1 MFTLMSTI
9 GTRYI
14 VLVNPSSPLHPENAF
29 VNILTELIIYEV
41 GDTTNM
47 PEDNNPFRPTLAK
60 PVSDTM
66 LANDPAPDNFLA
78 GNDRLA
84 QQANL
89 DGVTGG
95 HQAASAAPRLDQ
107 MPNGNVAGGQSD
119 SQSFSDILSGTAN
132 AGSLADA
139 VSADP
144 KPVVPTSSVVA
155 PEPTPANEEK
165 SKKKKSKKGSLF
177 SRKKKEK
184 AGSDKPTDPAGNT
197 SAVFGADLMA
207 SHASPLGFNPLDP
220 VTPEGTPGVSVDDS
234 GSSSTT
240 PTGAGSDSGSPI
252 GDALSAA
259 AAMADSQTGD
269 VTINKTP
276 AKKKSASG
284 QPKQLTISL
293 LTIVFCVLFIIS
305 TVCAVYFAIQNGK
318 SANQLSDTKAE
329 LQELRDKDN
338 ASSTTN
344 SKTSDQF
351 DALQNK
357 IAGLTKQATDN
368 KKTMDENKKTIE
380 DLTKKNT
387 DLTTQL
393 NAANAKLASDK
404 SVSDNMK
411 SLVVTMCASGSEG
424 VKNSPPCI
432 ALGQQNQNQPPR

>member
-1 MFTLMSTI
+1 
-9 GTRYI
+9 
-14 VLVNPSSPLHPENAF
+14 
-29 VNILTELIIYEV
+29 
-41 GDTTNM
+41 M

-107 MPNGNVAGGQSD
+107 MPNGNVAGEQSD
-119 SQSFSDILSGTAN
+119 SQSFSDILSGATN
-132 AGSLADA
+132 ASSLTDTT
-139 VSADP
+139 STDP
-144 KPVVPTSSVVA
+144 KPIVPTSSVVA
-155 PEPTPANEEK
+155 PEPTPASEEK

-184 AGSDKPTDPAGNT
+184 ASDKPADPVSNAN
-197 SAVFGADLMA
+197 AVFGADLMA

-220 VTPEGTPGVSVDDS
+220 VTPEGTPGVSIDS
-234 GSSSTT
+234 SSSSSTT
-240 PTGAGSDSGSPI
+240 PTSESSDSSSPI

-318 SANQLSDTKAE
+318 SASQLSDTKAE

-411 SLVVTMCASGSEG
+411 SLVITMCTKPDFKESAACTAQ
-424 VKNSPPCI
+424 NQ
-432 ALGQQNQNQPPR
+432 GQQNQGQQPR

>member
-1 MFTLMSTI
+1 
-9 GTRYI
+9 
-14 VLVNPSSPLHPENAF
+14 
-29 VNILTELIIYEV
+29 
-41 GDTTNM
+41 M

-95 HQAASAAPRLDQ
+95 HQAASATPRLDQ
-107 MPNGNVAGGQSD
+107 MSNGNVAGGQSD
-119 SQSFSDILSGTAN
+119 SQSFSDILSGATN
-132 AGSLADA
+132 AGSLTDTT
-139 VSADP
+139 STDP

-155 PEPTPANEEK
+155 LEPTPASEEK

-184 AGSDKPTDPAGNT
+184 ADSDKLTDPASNT

-220 VTPEGTPGVSVDDS
+220 VTPEGTPGVSVDS
-234 GSSSTT
+234 SSSSSTT
-240 PTGAGSDSGSPI
+240 PTSASSDSSSPI

-276 AKKKSASG
+276 TKKKSASG

-318 SANQLSDTKAE
+318 STNQLSDTKAE

-411 SLVVTMCASGSEG
+411 SLVITMCAGGSKE
-424 VKNSPPCI
+424 VKESSPCI
-432 ALGQQNQNQPPR
+432 ALGQQNQSQPPR

>member
-14 VLVNPSSPLHPENAF
+14 VLVNPSSLLHLENAF
-29 VNILTELIIYEV
+29 ANILTELIIYEV

-95 HQAASAAPRLDQ
+95 HQAASATPRLDQ
-107 MPNGNVAGGQSD
+107 MSNGNVAGEQSD
-119 SQSFSDILSGTAN
+119 SQSFSDILSGATN
-132 AGSLADA
+132 TGSLTDTT
-139 VSADP
+139 STDP
-144 KPVVPTSSVVA
+144 KPVVPTPGVVA

-184 AGSDKPTDPAGNT
+184 ASDKPVDPVSNAN
-197 SAVFGADLMA
+197 AVFGADLMA

-220 VTPEGTPGVSVDDS
+220 VTPEGTPGMSVDS
-234 GSSSTT
+234 SSSSSTT
-240 PTGAGSDSGSPI
+240 PTGAGNDSGSPI

-318 SANQLSDTKAE
+318 STNQLSDTKAE

-411 SLVVTMCASGSEG
+411 SLVVTMCGEEPYKSKSS
-424 VKNSPPCI
+424 VCI
-432 ALGQQNQNQPPR
+432 AQNQGQQSQPPR

>member
-1 MFTLMSTI
+1 MSTI

-14 VLVNPSSPLHPENAF
+14 VLVNPSSPLHLENAF
-29 VNILTELIIYEV
+29 ANILTELIIYEV

-107 MPNGNVAGGQSD
+107 MPNGNVAGEQSD
-119 SQSFSDILSGTAN
+119 SQSFSDILSGATN
-132 AGSLADA
+132 ADSLADTA
-139 VSADP
+139 LTDP
-144 KPVVPTSSVVA
+144 KPVVPASSVVA
-155 PEPTPANEEK
+155 PEPTPASEEK

-184 AGSDKPTDPAGNT
+184 AGSDKPADPASNT
-197 SAVFGADLMA
+197 STVFGADLMA

-234 GSSSTT
+234 SSSSSTT
-240 PTGAGSDSGSPI
+240 PTSASSDSSSPI

-269 VTINKTP
+269 VTIDKTP

-318 SANQLSDTKAE
+318 STNQLSDTKAE

-411 SLVVTMCASGSEG
+411 SLVTTLCTKEDYKSSSA
-424 VKNSPPCI
+424 CI
-432 ALGQQNQNQPPR
+432 SQNQPQGQQQGH

>member
-1 MFTLMSTI
+1 MSTI

-14 VLVNPSSPLHPENAF
+14 VLVNPLSPLHPENAF

-95 HQAASAAPRLDQ
+95 HQAASAVPRLDQ

-119 SQSFSDILSGTAN
+119 SQSFSDILSGATN
-132 AGSLADA
+132 ASSLTDTT
-139 VSADP
+139 STNP
-144 KPVVPTSSVVA
+144 KPVVPTSGVVA
-155 PEPTPANEEK
+155 PEPTLASEEK

-184 AGSDKPTDPAGNT
+184 VSSDKPADPASNT

-234 GSSSTT
+234 SSSSSTT
-240 PTGAGSDSGSPI
+240 PTSASSDSSSPI

-269 VTINKTP
+269 VTIDKTP

-411 SLVVTMCASGSEG
+411 SLVVTMCGEEPYKSKSS
-424 VKNSPPCI
+424 VCI
-432 ALGQQNQNQPPR
+432 AQNQGQQNQSQQPH

>member
-1 MFTLMSTI
+1 
-9 GTRYI
+9 
-14 VLVNPSSPLHPENAF
+14 
-29 VNILTELIIYEV
+29 
-41 GDTTNM
+41 M

-95 HQAASAAPRLDQ
+95 HQAASAVPRLDQ

-119 SQSFSDILSGTAN
+119 SQSFSDILSGATN
-132 AGSLADA
+132 TDSLADTA
-139 VSADP
+139 LTDP
-144 KPVVPTSSVVA
+144 KPVVPTPGVVA
-155 PEPTPANEEK
+155 SEPTPASEEK
-165 SKKKKSKKGSLF
+165 SKKKRSKKGSLF

-184 AGSDKPTDPAGNT
+184 AGSDKLTDPASNT

-220 VTPEGTPGVSVDDS
+220 VTPEGTPGVSVDS
-234 GSSSTT
+234 SSSSSTT
-240 PTGAGSDSGSPI
+240 PTSAGSDSSSPI

-269 VTINKTP
+269 VTIDKTP

-318 SANQLSDTKAE
+318 STNQLSDTKAE

-411 SLVVTMCASGSEG
+411 SLVITMCAGGSKE
-424 VKNSPPCI
+424 VKESSPCI
-432 ALGQQNQNQPPR
+432 ALGQQNQSQPPR

>member
-1 MFTLMSTI
+1 MSTI

-14 VLVNPSSPLHPENAF
+14 VLVNPSSPLHLENAF
-29 VNILTELIIYEV
+29 ANILTELIIYEV

-119 SQSFSDILSGTAN
+119 SQSFSDILSGATN
-132 AGSLADA
+132 TDSLADTA
-139 VSADP
+139 LTNP
-144 KPVVPTSSVVA
+144 KPVVPTPGVVA
-155 PEPTPANEEK
+155 PEPTPASEEK

-184 AGSDKPTDPAGNT
+184 AGSDKLTDPASNT

-220 VTPEGTPGVSVDDS
+220 VTPEGTPGVSVDS
-234 GSSSTT
+234 SSSSSTT
-240 PTGAGSDSGSPI
+240 PTSAGSDSSSPI

-269 VTINKTP
+269 VTIDKTP

-318 SANQLSDTKAE
+318 STNQLSDTKAE

-411 SLVVTMCASGSEG
+411 SLVVTMCAEEPFKSKSS
-424 VKNSPPCI
+424 VCI
-432 ALGQQNQNQPPR
+432 SQNQPQGPQQGQH

>member
-1 MFTLMSTI
+1 MHL
-9 GTRYI
+9 
-14 VLVNPSSPLHPENAF
+14 ENAF
-29 VNILTELIIYEV
+29 ANILTELIIYEV

-47 PEDNNPFRPTLAK
+47 PEDNNPFRPALAK

-95 HQAASAAPRLDQ
+95 HQASSAAPRLDQ

-119 SQSFSDILSGTAN
+119 SQSFNDILSGATN
-132 AGSLADA
+132 AGSLTDTT
-139 VSADP
+139 STDP
-144 KPVVPTSSVVA
+144 KPVVPTSSVVV
-155 PEPTPANEEK
+155 PEPTPASEEK

-184 AGSDKPTDPAGNT
+184 TGSDKPADPAGNT

-220 VTPEGTPGVSVDDS
+220 VTPEGTPGVSVDNS

-240 PTGAGSDSGSPI
+240 STGAGSDSGSPI

-318 SANQLSDTKAE
+318 STNQLSDTKAE

-411 SLVVTMCASGSEG
+411 SLVITMCAGGSKE
-424 VKNSPPCI
+424 VKESSPCI
-432 ALGQQNQNQPPR
+432 ALGQQNQGQQQR